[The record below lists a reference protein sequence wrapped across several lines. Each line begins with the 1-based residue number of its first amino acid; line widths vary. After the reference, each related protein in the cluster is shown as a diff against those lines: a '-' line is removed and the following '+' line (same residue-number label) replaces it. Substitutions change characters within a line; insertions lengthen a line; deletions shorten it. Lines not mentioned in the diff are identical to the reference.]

1 VGSTYG
7 PEGITVAVRI
17 GFDDNRSLGQ
27 KETGGRVALP
37 VFKEIM
43 LNVYSKKLAG
53 PVPEFPPEMEQSIS
67 IYLNSGPVET
77 ITVADASMGGM
88 FNSRGLQVRSA
99 NTAARSPCIFP
110 ERGAAG
116 APLEHSRVLTN
127 DELSRESILSTCQP

>member
-1 VGSTYG
+1 MGSTYG

-27 KETGGRVALP
+27 RETGGRVALP

-43 LNVYSKKLAG
+43 LDVYSKKLAG

-77 ITVADASMGGM
+77 AAAADASLAGM
-88 FNSRGLQVRSA
+88 FKSHGLNVEAS
-99 NTAARSPCIFP
+99 NTPAHSPCTFR
-110 ERGAAG
+110 ERGAAVLL
-116 APLEHSRVLTN
+116 LEPSRALTN
-127 DELSRESILSTCQP
+127 DDLSRESILSTCQP